1 MEMMSFTI
9 EGLRSKDRGWNLII
23 ILSVFVKLQLSKFYL
38 LPYDKFYNQNGL
50 NSCVYHSFVIS
61 IWSSKQR
68 KT

>member
-1 MEMMSFTI
+1 MIDLTA
-9 EGLRSKDRGWNLII
+9 EGLRSEDRNWDLII

-61 IWSSKQR
+61 ICSSKQR